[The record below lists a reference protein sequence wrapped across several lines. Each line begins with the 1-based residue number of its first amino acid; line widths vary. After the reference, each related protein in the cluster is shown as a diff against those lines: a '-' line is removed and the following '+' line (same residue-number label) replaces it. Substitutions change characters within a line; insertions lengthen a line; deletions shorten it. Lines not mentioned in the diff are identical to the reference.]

1 MLNLPQHIQLETSF
15 LNDLEGKIERPPR
28 DLIAFPSSF
37 TSPSLYSK
45 QNIINPKKDRPLSA
59 QAVVV
64 CIPLYSTN
72 THTWVPSSDDSVQWW
87 AVCESPSVSQVRQFT
102 QSPVTPL
109 ICLVQRKLFF
119 FSPDSPHSFR
129 GMRENLSALLWHS
142 ACCLC
147 AVRPAAFP
155 DLHCIVS
162 VVLLVP
168 RQNL

>member
-72 THTWVPSSDDSVQWW
+72 THTWVPSSDDSVQW
-87 AVCESPSVSQVRQFT
+87 
-102 QSPVTPL
+102 
-109 ICLVQRKLFF
+109 
-119 FSPDSPHSFR
+119 
-129 GMRENLSALLWHS
+129 
-142 ACCLC
+142 
-147 AVRPAAFP
+147 
-155 DLHCIVS
+155 
-162 VVLLVP
+162 
-168 RQNL
+168 